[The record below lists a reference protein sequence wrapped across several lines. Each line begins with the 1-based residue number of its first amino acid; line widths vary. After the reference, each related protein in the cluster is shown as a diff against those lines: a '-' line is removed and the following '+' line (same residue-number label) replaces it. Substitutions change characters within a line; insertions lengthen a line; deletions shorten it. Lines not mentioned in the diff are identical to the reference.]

1 MQSALHISH
10 THETVAFMP
19 TYAPAGAAS
28 QAEIVAQVSHDRRDD
43 VSNPVEYG
51 VPVSLNSRVT
61 VAS

>member
-28 QAEIVAQVSHDRRDD
+28 QAGIVAQVSHDRRDD
-43 VSNPVEYG
+43 VSNPVEDG
-51 VPVSLNSRVT
+51 APVSLNSRVT